1 MNFIIEKYLNI
12 RLKYNINMGFG
23 VSREEFQNEIAIS
36 RLRIAQLETENVQ
49 FRLRIAQLETENL
62 QLRNE
67 NSQLRSNLFLK
78 ATVRRLFYHSNSKFN
93 CIRQ

>member
-1 MNFIIEKYLNI
+1 
-12 RLKYNINMGFG
+12 MGVG

-36 RLRIAQLETENVQ
+36 RLRIAQLETENVQFRLRIAQLETENVQ

-78 ATVRRLFYHSNSKFN
+78 ATVHRLLLLYHSNSKFN